1 MILVAGGTGRL
12 GTLLVKRL
20 TARGHQVRILTR
32 DPARAEHLA
41 GAQVTVMRGDVRDR
55 QCLVPALAGVE
66 TVVSAVHGFN
76 QAARDSLAAVDR
88 DGNAN
93 LIDAAQAAGARFVLT
108 STVGAAPN
116 SPMEL
121 FRMKYAAEQRAA
133 ESEVPCTVVR
143 ATAFLELW
151 IEVLEQ
157 TAARSG
163 RPLVFG
169 HGQNP
174 INFVSVGDVA
184 AVVECAVQDPDA
196 RGETLEIGGPA
207 NLTFTQLAQAVQGA
221 AGRTAPPKHVPSP
234 MLRLMANTVGRVKP
248 QLGRQA
254 RAALAMDQVDLTF
267 DTVAI
272 HNLYPELP
280 CTSAADVLAGGRES
294 RLEVAGE
301 QQPPAT

>member
-20 TARGHQVRILTR
+20 AGRGHHVRILTR
-32 DPARAEHLA
+32 NRAGAEQVA
-41 GAQVTVMRGDVRDR
+41 GAQVTVVSADVRDR
-55 QCLVPALAGVE
+55 QSLEPAVAGVE
-66 TVVSAVHGFN
+66 VVVSAVHGFN
-76 QAARDSLAAVDR
+76 EPAGDALAAVDR

-93 LIDAAQAAGARFVLT
+93 LLSAAQAAGARFVLV
-108 STVGAAPN
+108 STVGAAPD

-121 FRMKYAAEQRAA
+121 FRMKYLAEQRAA
-133 ESEVPCTVVR
+133 GSDVPCTIVR

-151 IEVLEQ
+151 IEVLNQ
-157 TAARSG
+157 TAGRSG

-184 AVVECAVQDPDA
+184 ALVERAVTDPGT

-207 NLTFTQLAQAVQGA
+207 NLTFEQLARAVQTA
-221 AGRTAPPKHVPSP
+221 CGRTKAPRHVPRP
-234 MLRLMANTVGRVKP
+234 MLRLMAGTVGRIKP

-254 RAALAMDQVDLTF
+254 RAALAMDQTDLTF
-267 DTVAI
+267 DTAPI
-272 HNLYPELP
+272 HTRYPELP
-280 CTSAADVLAGGRES
+280 CTPAAEVLAG
-294 RLEVAGE
+294 LH
-301 QQPPAT
+301 P